1 MYLTTERAYLGRLL
15 EGSRKV
21 LETTFLYGYAS
32 FIIFYV
38 FKTRDMGCSRPSVGC
53 VPEQPPFR
61 GHGAQS
67 SELPAKCQV
76 IASPFHQRE
85 NQDTESQVRAQ
96 SHTADKWLSRDLN
109 LDILPSQPEILT
121 TIPCGSLKG

>member
-21 LETTFLYGYAS
+21 LETFLYGDAS
-32 FIIFYV
+32 FIIFYI
-38 FKTRDMGCSRPSVGC
+38 FKTGDMGCSRPSIGC
-53 VPEQPPFR
+53 VPKQPPFR
-61 GHGAQS
+61 GHGAQR

-76 IASPFHQRE
+76 IASPFYQRE
-85 NQDTESQVRAQ
+85 NQDTESQVRGQ